1 MIAVAN
7 NEGQMLKWL
16 GQGVATR
23 EPPRCEASQEGLLS
37 DFNNSSNTFGFHS
50 SFGFIGA
57 AASAARMRSQ
67 KLNRGQTSGD
77 WLFRFSATGSGSS
90 LNVAALENCS
100 VEPISEGVWRLISQ
114 VGSFILTGTAAEV
127 APARLPISIQT
138 ETKDDDRKV
147 AAGVIIAFLLFLSL
161 NWAIR
166 GEKTAEAPVILEQ
179 VQVKI
184 LPEKQ
189 KAVKVPALDAL
200 PQQIQTQDRVARK
213 AIAQDLGFLGM
224 LGKKNL
230 TKALGGAPTQLKDA
244 SAGAGAGGTQ
254 GSGGELL
261 VGLGQGV
268 KRTTVGN
275 SGTVGL
281 GGVGTKGAGGGNG
294 GYGNSMVGSG
304 GGRALSAMPV
314 SQDIVLDGGLDRS
327 VIQATI
333 AKYLSQVRACY
344 EAGLAKTPGISGTVT
359 MQFEIG
365 ASGNLNFARV
375 GKSSLGDAGV
385 ESCISARMMD
395 WKFPKPLGGVNV
407 KVAYPF
413 LLRPST

>member
-1 MIAVAN
+1 MSTIAIADPQ
-7 NEGQMLKWL
+7 GRLIKWL
-16 GQGVATR
+16 SA
-23 EPPRCEASQEGLLS
+23 ASAEL
-37 DFNNSSNTFGFHS
+37 GFHER
-50 SFGFIGA
+50 FGFISRE
-57 AASAARMRSQ
+57 ASEQRLRS
-67 KLNRGQTSGD
+67 KALNQGLKAGEESWLCRFKVESSASG
-77 WLFRFSATGSGSS
+77 
-90 LNVAALENCS
+90 LNVSALENCRAS
-100 VEPISEGVWRLISQ
+100 REGD
-114 VGSFILTGTAAEV
+114 GSWNLATAFGEFKVLAAADGV
-127 APARLPISIQT
+127 SLAVDRMAPAEEHS
-138 ETKDDDRKV
+138 EKDDRWLWLSLL
-147 AAGVIIAFLLFLSL
+147 ALLFVVVGLSFRTPTQL
-161 NWAIR
+161 A
-166 GEKTAEAPVILEQ
+166 APAVILEPLN
-179 VQVKI
+179 VKI
-184 LPEKQ
+184 QTPEKQ
-189 KAVKVPALDAL
+189 KSVRVPSVEAL
-200 PQQIQTQDRVARK
+200 PQQIQTSNKQARK

-230 TKALGGAPTQLKDA
+230 SKALGGMPTSLKNA

-294 GYGNSMVGSG
+294 GYGNTMVGSG

-314 SQDIVLDGGLDRS
+314 SQDLVLEGGLDRA

-344 EAGLAKTPGISGTVT
+344 EEGLHRNSALSGTVT
-359 MQFEIG
+359 MNFEVG
-365 ASGNLNFARV
+365 ASGAVNSARV
-375 GKSSLGDAGV
+375 GKSSLGDAAV
-385 ESCISARMMD
+385 EQCISQRMMS

-413 LLRPST
+413 LLRPAAG